1 LMTGPEM
8 RAARERLGVSR
19 AELAARGGVGD
30 DDLERWEAA
39 SVPRSAGFRLDRAL
53 WELERAAALA
63 ESGLTP
69 CPWVAQFAAQP
80 GGPRKDPWTLERHIA
95 QCSVCQARGRFLEK
109 RLRPRPPHP
118 AWAWL
123 PAVVRAALVGAMWA
137 LGASGAIIAV
147 AILVVLGAVAGDVS
161 LFGAGAGVLAAVG
174 LGGMAG
180 GAVYC
185 WAAPLRKRGF
195 RGRILRWILALEAL
209 LFVAAGTV
217 AVAASWQVPGFG
229 SEAWALVANPWVLAG
244 LAAVG
249 AVGGIAAAAAPR
261 DA

>member
-1 LMTGPEM
+1 MMTGPEM

-19 AELAARGGVGD
+19 AELAARGGVAD
-30 DDLERWEAA
+30 HDLERWEDA
-39 SVPRSAGFRLDRAL
+39 SVPRAAGYRLDRAL

-63 ESGLTP
+63 DSGLTH

-80 GGPRKDPWTLERHIA
+80 DGPRKDPWTLERHIA

-137 LGASGAIIAV
+137 LVASGAIIAV
-147 AILVVLGAVAGDVS
+147 ALLLVLGAVAGDVS
-161 LFGAGAGVLAAVG
+161 LLGAAAGLFAAIG

-180 GAVYC
+180 GAVVY

-195 RGRILRWILALEAL
+195 RGRILCWALALEAL
-209 LFVAAGTV
+209 LFVVAGTV
-217 AVAASWQVPGFG
+217 AVAAAWRVPGFG
-229 SEAWALVANPWVLAG
+229 PEAWALVTNPWLLAG

-249 AVGGIAAAAAPR
+249 AVGSVAAAAAPR
-261 DA
+261 SA